1 MWGWKGEESLS
12 MVVNIYIYIDMGER
26 YDLKERYSPTCSM
39 SVDFVESSVVLEK
52 KSKQECFIV
61 EQLTCEY
68 CWVSR
73 NTQ

>member
-1 MWGWKGEESLS
+1 
-12 MVVNIYIYIDMGER
+12 MGER
-26 YDLKERYSPTCSM
+26 YDLKERYSLTCSM